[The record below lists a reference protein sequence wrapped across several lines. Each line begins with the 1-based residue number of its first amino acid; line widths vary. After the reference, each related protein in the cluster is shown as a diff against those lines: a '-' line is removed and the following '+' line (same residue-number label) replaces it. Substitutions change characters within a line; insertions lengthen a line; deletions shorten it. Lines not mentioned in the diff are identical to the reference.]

1 MAKSQVFKKGRGEAS
16 FNMTPMIDV
25 TFQLII
31 FFIIAGQ
38 IASESLAKLIPPKP
52 YESVSQEADK
62 QIPNR
67 VIVNI
72 LSRDPDRKSNDRGL
86 SGQASEYKIGSTS
99 FDVGDTEELA
109 EVLGIRRDRA
119 EAAGYE
125 DFFVEIR
132 AHHTVFYDQ
141 IEPVMLAAA
150 KAKIPKMSITAR
162 MQTFEMDE

>member
-1 MAKSQVFKKGRGEAS
+1 M
-16 FNMTPMIDV
+16 
-25 TFQLII
+25 
-31 FFIIAGQ
+31 
-38 IASESLAKLIPPKP
+38 
-52 YESVSQEADK
+52 
-62 QIPNR
+62 
-67 VIVNI
+67 IVNI

-99 FDVGDTEELA
+99 FDVGDIEGLA
-109 EVLGIRRDRA
+109 EVLGIRRDSA